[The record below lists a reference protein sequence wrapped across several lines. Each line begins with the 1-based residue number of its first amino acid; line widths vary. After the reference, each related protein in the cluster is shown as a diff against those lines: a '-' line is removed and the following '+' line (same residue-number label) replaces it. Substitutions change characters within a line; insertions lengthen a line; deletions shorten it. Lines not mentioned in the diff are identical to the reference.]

1 MSKKTTKS
9 VANKPVKKNK
19 TRKLGLGVK
28 MVFPIGLV
36 ILTMCLIIC
45 GVTYMSAKRSYI
57 ELAKENAGVA
67 AEVASNSLSADLI
80 PSLIEKGN
88 GAEYYNRAIYQLNLA
103 QKSCGVKY
111 YAILYRSGDSTL
123 ICVDTSTNRML
134 PVHGTKYD
142 RKDAELDLAFQ
153 GEAGVDRKSVV

>member
-45 GVTYMSAKRSYI
+45 GVTYMSAKRRYI

-80 PSLIEKGN
+80 PLCLKRETEQNTI
-88 GAEYYNRAIYQLNLA
+88 
-103 QKSCGVKY
+103 
-111 YAILYRSGDSTL
+111 T
-123 ICVDTSTNRML
+123 
-134 PVHGTKYD
+134 
-142 RKDAELDLAFQ
+142 ELFI
-153 GEAGVDRKSVV
+153 S